1 MSEPKKT
8 REPAYFDQLY
18 AAQSDPWRFATSDY
32 ERKKY
37 ALTLDALPKAH
48 YAAALE
54 VGCSIGVF
62 TRSLALRCDR
72 LLAVDASQAP
82 LQDAA
87 QRCID
92 QPNVTFKQMF
102 VPDQWPEGAFDLF
115 VLSEVLYFLSMEDV
129 SRLAKRVMHSLARA
143 GEIALVHWTGPT
155 DYPLTGDEAV
165 EFFTREMDRSVK
177 IVRRDRFDQFRLDV
191 LTHQ

>member
-1 MSEPKKT
+1 LLLNA

-18 AAQSDPWRFATSDY
+18 AAQLDPWRFATSGY

-48 YAAALE
+48 CDAALE

-72 LLAVDASQAP
+72 LLALDASQAP

-87 QRCID
+87 QRCIEH
-92 QPNVTFKQMF
+92 PNVTFKQMF
-102 VPDQWPEGAFDLF
+102 VPDQWPEGAFDLL
-115 VLSEVLYFLSMEDV
+115 VLSEVLYFLSKEDV
-129 SRLAKRVMHSLARA
+129 SRLATRVMRSLATRA
-143 GEIALVHWTGPT
+143 DIALVHWTGPT

-165 EFFTREMDRSVK
+165 EFFTRAMSASVK
-177 IVRRDRFDQFRLDV
+177 IVRRDRFERFRLDV